1 MDWSLETSAN
11 QHVTLDLSTMIGF
24 EPYLGYD
31 HLHVGDDCHNSI
43 FDNIKLKQKKQKSKV
58 WIKITQMESF

>member
-11 QHVTLDLSTMIGF
+11 QHIILDLSTMTGY

-31 HLHVGDDCHNSI
+31 YLHVGDDCHNPI
-43 FDNIKLKQKKQKSKV
+43 FDNIKFKKMKKT
-58 WIKITQMESF
+58 KN